1 MIAQQPRRIML
12 ATDLTPACDRAFDRA
27 IQLAQ
32 EWDAELVICHV
43 IESSALRPWGIEQRV
58 RNTGI
63 ELDRLVSSSPIARMV
78 PRHIVV
84 GDPANRT
91 LEHARQIECDFL
103 VTGPAHGK
111 ILGEK
116 LLGSTAARIMRRA
129 SQPVLSVRRRP
140 QGSYKKIAT
149 AVDFS
154 AASKSALIASRTLFP
169 EAQLTALHAF
179 HISPNWTGANA
190 DKSIDVVEAEE
201 RARVLQQS
209 EQDMADLFAALG
221 RGAGSISSALLEG
234 APDTSI
240 LGYVEKNWPELVVAG
255 THGKSGA
262 HDDAIGSV
270 AELLLMTLPCDV
282 LAIPTRTK

>member
-1 MIAQQPRRIML
+1 MLEQPRRVML

-27 IQLAQ
+27 VQLAQ
-32 EWDAELVICHV
+32 EWDAELIICHV

-58 RNTGI
+58 RNTRA
-63 ELDRLVSSSPIARMV
+63 ELDRLVSSSPIARTV

-91 LEHARQIECDFL
+91 LEHARQIDCDFL

-111 ILGEK
+111 VLGEK

-140 QGSYKKIAT
+140 QGPYKTIAT

-154 AASKSALIASRTLFP
+154 SASKSVLAAGRTLFP
-169 EAQLTALHAF
+169 GAQLTALHAF
-179 HISPNWTGANA
+179 VVSPNWTGPNA
-190 DKSIDVVEAEE
+190 DKSIDFVEAEE
-201 RARVLQQS
+201 RARVMRES
-209 EQDMADLFAALG
+209 EQDMADLVGALG
-221 RGAGSISSALLEG
+221 SDAGSINTILLEG
-234 APDTSI
+234 EPDISI
-240 LGYVEKNWPELVVAG
+240 VSYVEKHWPDLVIAG
-255 THGKSGA
+255 THGRSGA
-262 HDDAIGSV
+262 HDDTIGSV
-270 AELLLMTLPCDV
+270 AELLLMTVPCDV

>member
-27 IQLAQ
+27 VQLAQ
-32 EWDAELVICHV
+32 EWDAELIICHV

-58 RNTGI
+58 RNTSA
-63 ELDRLVSSSPIARMV
+63 ELDRLVSSSPIARTV

-91 LEHARQIECDFL
+91 LEHARQIDCDFL

-111 ILGEK
+111 VLGEK

-140 QGSYKKIAT
+140 QGPYKTIAT
-149 AVDFS
+149 GVDFS
-154 AASKSALIASRTLFP
+154 SASKSVLAAGRTLFP
-169 EAQLTALHAF
+169 GAQLTALHAF
-179 HISPNWTGANA
+179 VVSPNWTGPNA
-190 DKSIDVVEAEE
+190 DKSIDFVEAEE
-201 RARVLQQS
+201 RARVMRES
-209 EQDMADLFAALG
+209 EQDMADLVGALG
-221 RGAGSISSALLEG
+221 SDAGSINTILLEG
-234 APDTSI
+234 EPDISI
-240 LGYVEKNWPELVVAG
+240 VSYVEKHWPDLVVAG
-255 THGKSGA
+255 THGRSGA
-262 HDDAIGSV
+262 HDNTIGSV
-270 AELLLMTLPCDV
+270 AELLLMTVPCDV

>member
-1 MIAQQPRRIML
+1 ML

-27 IQLAQ
+27 VQLAQ

-63 ELDRLVSSSPIARMV
+63 ELDRLVSSLPIARTV

-91 LEHARQIECDFL
+91 LEHARQIDCDFL

-140 QGSYKKIAT
+140 QGPYRTIAT

-154 AASKSALIASRTLFP
+154 AAAKSALTASRTLFP
-169 EAQLTALHAF
+169 QAQLTALHAF
-179 HISPNWTGANA
+179 LISPSWTGPNA

-201 RARVLQQS
+201 RARIIREC
-209 EQDMADLFAALG
+209 EQDMAELVAALG
-221 RGAGSISSALLEG
+221 CGAESISSVLLEG

-240 LGYVEKNWPELVVAG
+240 LDYVEKNWPDVVVAG
-255 THGKSGA
+255 THGTSGA

-270 AELLLMTLPCDV
+270 AELLLMRLPCDV